1 MFWTRRVMNCIG
13 KEGSASASRCV
24 QGGFTLVELMIVIA
38 LLAVIAAVA
47 VPGFQTLVENN
58 QVTSTTNRLVGA
70 LNFARSEA
78 LREGQQ
84 VTLQPVNGDWGEG
97 IEVVMGGDALRRFE
111 SSQTRMAISGNAV
124 TFRGNGLA
132 TNSETLRLCGDSGG
146 SDRRIDISR
155 GGQVTTTEED
165 CP

>member
-1 MFWTRRVMNCIG
+1 MRRIG
-13 KEGSASASRCV
+13 MEDSVLAGKPA
-24 QGGFTLVELMIVIA
+24 QTGFTLIELMIVIV

-58 QVTSTTNRLVGA
+58 QVTSSTNRLVGA

-84 VTLQPVNGDWGEG
+84 VTLQPTGGDWGQGFE
-97 IEVVMGGDALRRFE
+97 IVMGGDTLRQFQGSE
-111 SSQTRMAISGNAV
+111 TRMAISGNAV

-132 TNSETLRLCGDSGG
+132 TNNETLRLCGDSGG
-146 SDRRIDISR
+146 NDRRIDISR

>member
-1 MFWTRRVMNCIG
+1 MRRIG
-13 KEGSASASRCV
+13 MENSVRTAGLTQR
-24 QGGFTLVELMIVIA
+24 GFTLVELMIVIV

-58 QVTSTTNRLVGA
+58 QVTSSTNRLVGA
-70 LNFARSEA
+70 LNFARSQA

-84 VTLQPVNGDWGEG
+84 VTLQPTSGDWDQGFQ
-97 IEVVMGGDALRRFE
+97 VVMGGNTLRQFQGSE
-111 SSQTRMAISGNAV
+111 TRMAISGNAV

-132 TNSETLRLCGDSGG
+132 TSNETLRLCGDSGG
-146 SDRRIDISR
+146 NDRRIDISR

>member
-1 MFWTRRVMNCIG
+1 MKCIG
-13 KEGSASASRCV
+13 KEAPLPAPDRSES
-24 QGGFTLVELMIVIA
+24 GFTLVELMIVIA

-47 VPGFQTLVENN
+47 VPGFQRLVENN

-84 VTLQPVNGDWGEG
+84 VTLQPINGDWREG
-97 IEVVMGGDALRRFE
+97 LEVVMDGDALRRFE
-111 SSQTRMAISGNAV
+111 GSETRMAISGDSV

-132 TNSETLRLCGDSGG
+132 SSSETLRLCGDSGG
-146 SDRRIDISR
+146 NDRRIDVSR
-155 GGQVTTTEED
+155 GGQVTTTQED